1 MGLLKKEGGMVTLG
15 KLKPKH
21 KANKVSSQ
29 VEASWKYTLPACF
42 DKSLLK
48 ELWRT
53 QMHHLSKLLTEIE
66 NHPGFHRE
74 WQPPAIIPIDKD
86 VTFVSS
92 SEVVSPLCLFLKKII
107 SIFSHC
113 LCAALP

>member
-1 MGLLKKEGGMVTLG
+1 MGLLKKEGGLVTFG

-29 VEASWKYTLPACF
+29 VEATWKYTLPACF

-53 QMHHLSKLLTEIE
+53 QMHHFSKLLLEIE
-66 NHPGFHRE
+66 SHSGFYRE
-74 WQPPAIIPIDKD
+74 WQPPSIIPVGKD
-86 VTFVSS
+86 VTFVAS
-92 SEVVSPLCLFLKKII
+92 SEVVC
-107 SIFSHC
+107 
-113 LCAALP
+113 